1 MIHGTPISKITRAK
15 WTRGV
20 AQEVGHLLCK
30 HKDLSANPNPTTLQK
45 IQGRVCLL
53 FQLLLNIVLEL
64 LAKAIRKEKEIKAIQ
79 KRKEVKL
86 SLFEG
91 DRILYMKDP
100 KNSTKNSWI

>member
-1 MIHGTPISKITRAK
+1 VST
-15 WTRGV
+15 
-20 AQEVGHLLCK
+20 L
-30 HKDLSANPNPTTLQK
+30 PT
-45 IQGRVCLL
+45 
-53 FQLLLNIVLEL
+53 LEL
-64 LAKAIRKEKEIKAIQ
+64 LAKAIRKEIKAIQ

>member
-1 MIHGTPISKITRAK
+1 VST
-15 WTRGV
+15 
-20 AQEVGHLLCK
+20 L
-30 HKDLSANPNPTTLQK
+30 PT
-45 IQGRVCLL
+45 
-53 FQLLLNIVLEL
+53 LEL